1 MKKMR
6 FSEKQ
11 KDVTITTPEDGITD
25 VIILT
30 NETVVTEKNEQSES
44 DKEVTSYEYDGNIF
58 RTYKEI
64 TEDMI
69 RADLDYYLNYNGD
82 EKPTDEMV
90 EYANKAIDEYT
101 MNLIDGGCHMRTLV
115 ESLKRLYKDNRLT
128 KEQLLQIV
136 ESNKITIEE
145 YNYIV
150 GFMSQ

>member
-1 MKKMR
+1 MKKMK

-11 KDVTITTPEDGITD
+11 NDVTITTPEDGVTD

-44 DKEVTSYEYDGNIF
+44 EEEVASYEYDGNIF

-69 RADLDYYLNYNGD
+69 RADLEYYLNYDGD

-90 EYANKAIDEYT
+90 EYANKVVDEYT
-101 MNLIDGGCHMRTLV
+101 AML
-115 ESLKRLYKDNRLT
+115 
-128 KEQLLQIV
+128 
-136 ESNKITIEE
+136 IEE
-145 YNYIV
+145 GIV
-150 GFMSQ
+150 

>member
-1 MKKMR
+1 MKKMK

-11 KDVTITTPEDGITD
+11 NDVTIATPEDGVTD

-44 DKEVTSYEYDGNIF
+44 DEEVTSYEYDGNIF

-82 EKPTDEMV
+82 EKPINEMV
-90 EYANKAIDEYT
+90 EYANKAVDEYT
-101 MNLIDGGCHMRTLV
+101 AML
-115 ESLKRLYKDNRLT
+115 
-128 KEQLLQIV
+128 
-136 ESNKITIEE
+136 IEE
-145 YNYIV
+145 GII
-150 GFMSQ
+150 

>member
-11 KDVTITTPEDGITD
+11 NDVTITTPEDSVTD

-30 NETVVTEKNEQSES
+30 NEKVVTEKNEMSES
-44 DKEVTSYEYDGNIF
+44 DEDVTFYEYDGNIF

-69 RADLDYYLNYNGD
+69 RADMEYYLNYDGD

-90 EYANKAIDEYT
+90 EYANKVVDEYT
-101 MNLIDGGCHMRTLV
+101 AML
-115 ESLKRLYKDNRLT
+115 
-128 KEQLLQIV
+128 
-136 ESNKITIEE
+136 IEE
-145 YNYIV
+145 GIV
-150 GFMSQ
+150 

>member
-11 KDVTITTPEDGITD
+11 NDVTITTPEDGVTD

-30 NETVVTEKNEQSES
+30 NETEVTEKNEQSES
-44 DKEVTSYEYDGNIF
+44 EEEITYYEYDGNIF

-69 RADLDYYLNYNGD
+69 RADLEYYLNYDGD

-90 EYANKAIDEYT
+90 EYANKAVDEYT
-101 MNLIDGGCHMRTLV
+101 AML
-115 ESLKRLYKDNRLT
+115 
-128 KEQLLQIV
+128 
-136 ESNKITIEE
+136 IEE
-145 YNYIV
+145 GIV
-150 GFMSQ
+150 

>member
-11 KDVTITTPEDGITD
+11 NDVTIVTPEDGVTD

-44 DKEVTSYEYDGNIF
+44 DEEITYYEYDGNIF

-69 RADLDYYLNYNGD
+69 RADLEYYLNYNGD

-90 EYANKAIDEYT
+90 EYANKAVDEYT
-101 MNLIDGGCHMRTLV
+101 AML
-115 ESLKRLYKDNRLT
+115 
-128 KEQLLQIV
+128 
-136 ESNKITIEE
+136 IEE
-145 YNYIV
+145 GIV
-150 GFMSQ
+150 